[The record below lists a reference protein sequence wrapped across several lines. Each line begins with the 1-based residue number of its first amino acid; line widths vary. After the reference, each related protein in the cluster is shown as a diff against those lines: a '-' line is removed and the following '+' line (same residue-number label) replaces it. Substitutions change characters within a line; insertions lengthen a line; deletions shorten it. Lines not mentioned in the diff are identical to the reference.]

1 MTATEW
7 MRKNATG
14 IERGVAI
21 RECRKATNCGIEN
34 ARKSWR
40 IVFGNVEQAVKKEKV
55 GRDLADF
62 AEQYNKDTII
72 PKKIEAAL
80 KELGSCWEY
89 ESEFV
94 KRAGVSFADWG
105 HYREAYSENFLMI
118 KSEGKRVWSGSKAM
132 IVKMK
137 GML

>member
-21 RECRKATNCGIEN
+21 KECKKAVNCGIDN

-40 IVFGNVEQAVKKEKV
+40 LVFGKVEQAGKKEKA
-55 GRDLADF
+55 GRDLAAF
-62 AEQYNKDTII
+62 AEQYDKDTII

-80 KELGSCWEY
+80 KGLGACWEY

-94 KRAGVSFADWG
+94 KRAGVSFADFG
-105 HYREAYSENFLMI
+105 FYRQGYTDNWVMV
-118 KSEGKRVWSGSKAM
+118 KSDGKRVWSGSKAM

-137 GML
+137 EML